1 MSYFIEYASIDSKYF
16 YEALNFKLQYPYSKS
31 FYQINFSNGYF
42 AKINLSQ
49 EQYDMIPYFSVTL
62 YDKQETLIGTY
73 FIMSDMQ
80 EINKISFYKN
90 NDFYV
95 IFISIINKHKV
106 LGVISLPSKL
116 LKDNKICLSE
126 KKYTLYNNDRV
137 YLSVKNNDIRIH
149 YRLNN
154 HYSNIDYIKLDKD
167 YEDKKIVNSYQMYS
181 CFKNIEFTYIFD
193 IKIYILIS

>member
-1 MSYFIEYASIDSKYF
+1 MSYFIENAFIDSKYF
-16 YEALNFKLQYPYSKS
+16 YEALNFKCQYPHSKS
-31 FYQINFSNGYF
+31 FYQINFSNGFF
-42 AKINLSQ
+42 AKINLFQ
-49 EQYDMIPYFSVTL
+49 EQYDIIPYLTVNL

-95 IFISIINKHKV
+95 IFISITNRHKV
-106 LGVISLPSKL
+106 LGVISLPSKF
-116 LKDNKICLSE
+116 LKDNKICLLE
-126 KKYTLYNNDRV
+126 KKYILYNNDRV
-137 YLSVKNNDIRIH
+137 YLSVKNNDIRIY

-154 HYSNIDYIKLDKD
+154 HYSNIDYIKLGKD
-167 YEDKKIVNSYQMYS
+167 YEDKKIVNSYQIYS
-181 CFKNIEFTYIFD
+181 CFKNIEFTHIFD

>member
-16 YEALNFKLQYPYSKS
+16 YEALNFKRQYPYSKS

-49 EQYDMIPYFSVTL
+49 EQYDMIPYFTVNL

-90 NDFYV
+90 ND
-95 IFISIINKHKV
+95 
-106 LGVISLPSKL
+106 
-116 LKDNKICLSE
+116 
-126 KKYTLYNNDRV
+126 
-137 YLSVKNNDIRIH
+137 IRIH

-154 HYSNIDYIKLDKD
+154 HYSNIDYIKLGKD

-181 CFKNIEFTYIFD
+181 CFKNIEFTHIFD

>member
-16 YEALNFKLQYPYSKS
+16 YEALNFKCQYPHSKS
-31 FYQINFSNGYF
+31 FYQINFSNGFF
-42 AKINLSQ
+42 AKINLFQ
-49 EQYDMIPYFSVTL
+49 EQYDIIPYFVVTL

-73 FIMSDMQ
+73 FILDMQ

-95 IFISIINKHKV
+95 IFISITNRHKV
-106 LGVISLPSKL
+106 LGVISLPSKF
-116 LKDNKICLSE
+116 LKDNKICLLE

-137 YLSVKNNDIRIH
+137 YLSVKNNDIRIY

-154 HYSNIDYIKLDKD
+154 HYSNIDYIKLGKD

-181 CFKNIEFTYIFD
+181 CFKNIEFTHIFD